1 MKVGVTELV
10 LIQGHIKLWSR
21 MFQED
26 VAYSNQNFLIQERDQ
41 WLDYMEA
48 LIEAMKISNVVVQTD
63 QTAYS

>member
-41 WLDYMEA
+41 WLDYMEP

>member
-1 MKVGVTELV
+1 
-10 LIQGHIKLWSR
+10 

-26 VAYSNQNFLIQERDQ
+26 VAYSNQNFFIQERDQ
-41 WLDYMEA
+41 WLDYMEP